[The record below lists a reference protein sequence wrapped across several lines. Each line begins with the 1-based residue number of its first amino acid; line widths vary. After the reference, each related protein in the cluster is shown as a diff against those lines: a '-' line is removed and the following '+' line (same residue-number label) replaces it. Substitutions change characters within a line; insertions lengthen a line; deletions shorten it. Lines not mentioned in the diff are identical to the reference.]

1 MVEEDEDGA
10 AQGRSYR
17 PPGQHKPKAIKIQAE
32 EGQDGV
38 GKEFCGS
45 AEEGALA
52 RGAEQ
57 VRRVGGCN
65 PKAQ

>member
-10 AQGRSYR
+10 AKDRSYR

-38 GKEFCGS
+38 GNEFCGS

-52 RGAEQ
+52 REQ
-57 VRRVGGCN
+57 GRRVSGCN
-65 PKAQ
+65 PEAQ